1 MASLPGLLKQG
12 VAAALGAV
20 AADGEQDMNVAPN
33 EIVHSGCHIDRA
45 ARSPEYSSAVVM
57 NLVNKCRRDHRRF
70 RAARG
75 VKTLITASETQYFGH
90 SIGMMEFKE

>member
-1 MASLPGLLKQG
+1 MTSLPGFLKER

-20 AADGEQDMNVAPN
+20 AADGEQDMNIALN
-33 EIVHSGCHIDRA
+33 EIVHSGRHVYRA
-45 ARSPEYSSAVVM
+45 AGSPEYRSAVMM
-57 NLVNKCRRDHRRF
+57 NLVNKCGRDYRRF

-75 VKTLITASETQYFGH
+75 VKALITASEPQHLGH